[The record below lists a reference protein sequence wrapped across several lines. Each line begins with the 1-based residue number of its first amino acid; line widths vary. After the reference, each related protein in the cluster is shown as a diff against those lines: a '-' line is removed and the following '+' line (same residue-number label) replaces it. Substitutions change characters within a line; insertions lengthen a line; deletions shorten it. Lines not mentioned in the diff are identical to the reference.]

1 MKKNLKKSRQLDFE
15 EQHNIDEA
23 KLSKPAVH
31 AVVKETEVAQEP
43 ETTLSVSAILKNARR
58 KKGVNLSEVAS
69 DLRIS
74 QRYVTALEEGD
85 RAHLPERVYT
95 LGFVRSYAKYLNLD
109 EEQILSQFKVEVL
122 GDPLKPKL
130 VFPKPVAE
138 ANSPR
143 DLIIIFSTVAVIL
156 GLGGWLAYSKFN
168 GNVTQNDAS
177 EQEILESDPVNDENV
192 AQPVE
197 DSEESI
203 VSNETQIPE
212 TLNQDEAEAE
222 EDVKNTNS
230 AETVVKTQAE
240 TPSKII
246 EAKDTQTM
254 TPEIPAVQLIFTG
267 ESWIEVKDN
276 EGKILVRKNFRLG
289 ESYVLPQK
297 LGLKLSTGN
306 AGAVK
311 LNVDG
316 KEGTVL
322 GKVGEIKRISLE
334 PETLKSYINAH

>member
-23 KLSKPAVH
+23 KPSKSAVH
-31 AVVKETEVAQEP
+31 AVVKEAEIAQEP
-43 ETTLSVSAILKNARR
+43 ETTVSVSAILKNARR

-122 GDPLKPKL
+122 GDPLKLKL

-156 GLGGWLAYSKFN
+156 GFGGWLAYSKFN
-168 GNVTQNDAS
+168 GNITQNDAS

-212 TLNQDEAEAE
+212 TLNQDEAEA
-222 EDVKNTNS
+222 DVKNTAS
-230 AETVVKTQAE
+230 ADTVTKSQDE

-246 EAKDTQTM
+246 EAKDTQTT

-311 LNVDG
+311 LSVDG